1 MSTSSFGVNRSKS
14 STEGGAVR
22 FLRLNRLQGVQIDAG
37 PAANHN
43 SDDLELSVLA
53 ERLRVDL
60 ERMVPQ
66 LGNLRVLTA
75 KIVNQW
81 QGDANRSVIDF
92 LFSSSAEVSGAP
104 AFAHDAF
111 QPLHL
116 LDASRE
122 NDAQANRQDF
132 YLALS
137 LDKVNVNVASS
148 YMRILAE
155 RQVSEGTA
163 ILKIV
168 EACLS
173 DNVEVLM

>member
-14 STEGGAVR
+14 STERGAVR
-22 FLRLNRLQGVQIDAG
+22 FLRLNRLQGAQIDASS
-37 PAANHN
+37 AV
-43 SDDLELSVLA
+43 DDLDLSVLA

-60 ERMVPQ
+60 QRMVPQ

-75 KIVNQW
+75 KIVNEW
-81 QGDANRSVIDF
+81 QGDANRCVIDF

-116 LDASRE
+116 LDASRD
-122 NDAQANRQDF
+122 NDTQANRQDF

-148 YMRILAE
+148 YLRIIAE

-163 ILKIV
+163 ILNIL